1 VEFSRIGKGLVN
13 WNVGNHLS
21 KLEGNVM
28 HIQLDIFPQQQEFYN
43 PQFVSIFFYLSTPK
57 STSIKGLGSCL

>member
-1 VEFSRIGKGLVN
+1 
-13 WNVGNHLS
+13 
-21 KLEGNVM
+21 M

-57 STSIKGLGSCL
+57 STSIKGLGSCLWVLKYVSWIHASRGFVSN